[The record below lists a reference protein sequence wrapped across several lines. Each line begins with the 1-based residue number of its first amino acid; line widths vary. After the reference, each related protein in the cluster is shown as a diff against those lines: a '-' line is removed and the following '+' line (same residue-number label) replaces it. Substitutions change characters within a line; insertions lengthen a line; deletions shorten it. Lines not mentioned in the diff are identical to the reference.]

1 MFDAA
6 AFSISDAEAVLMDP
20 QQRLLLESVG
30 EALLAGG
37 GRILQASW
45 AGQGRAATCKAS
57 MRGGRFPNTLPTAWS
72 THPVHHAALV
82 SRLLLPCFPVQRPEA
97 CGVYVGLS
105 FEDYGRIA
113 SEASG
118 VDTFTATG
126 TTASV
131 VSGRVSYSF
140 GLRGPALT
148 VDTGESS

>member
-1 MFDAA
+1 M
-6 AFSISDAEAVLMDP
+6 
-20 QQRLLLESVG
+20 
-30 EALLAGG
+30 
-37 GRILQASW
+37 
-45 AGQGRAATCKAS
+45 
-57 MRGGRFPNTLPTAWS
+57 
-72 THPVHHAALV
+72 
-82 SRLLLPCFPVQRPEA
+82 QRPEAAA

-148 VDTGESS
+148 VDTGGERLGEREGFTTDEACGVH

>member
-1 MFDAA
+1 M
-6 AFSISDAEAVLMDP
+6 
-20 QQRLLLESVG
+20 
-30 EALLAGG
+30 
-37 GRILQASW
+37 
-45 AGQGRAATCKAS
+45 
-57 MRGGRFPNTLPTAWS
+57 
-72 THPVHHAALV
+72 
-82 SRLLLPCFPVQRPEA
+82 QRPEGAA

-148 VDTGESS
+148 VDTGGEGLGGRACCHC